1 MEGRFLLTGN
11 SAERI
16 RDTIRTVESM
26 VARSDTTLLP
36 TRFVEG
42 APQPLDN
49 FRIGTFGSAAWS
61 LNSSN
66 TVTLTNVG
74 VTGYTV
80 LATNIFESVEAG
92 ASTQNCAIAKD
103 GTSWYLIQPFLQYA
117 REGSFN
123 GAWPIDSYKSVRL
136 SGDTS
141 STVSVKNTLINYP
154 APPFGRETCRCVIV
168 KDKGTWVLANW
179 QVATA
184 TAVFVG
190 STYTQQL
197 ISDIAIA
204 AELNTSSCT
213 ITIKKTVTTTF
224 ITLLGGTYTA
234 TYVKLV

>member
-1 MEGRFLLTGN
+1 MSDRYVLTGGMLN
-11 SAERI
+11 KLRE
-16 RDTIRTVESM
+16 TVRTVDGMTGGE
-26 VARSDTTLLP
+26 DEP
-36 TRFVEG
+36 TRVTFSEG
-42 APQPLDN
+42 AYANRPV
-49 FRIGTFGSAAWS
+49 RIGTFGTAAWS
-61 LNSSN
+61 INSPN

-117 REGSFN
+117 REGSFE
-123 GAWPIDSYKSVRL
+123 GAWPINSYKSVRL
-136 SGDTS
+136 SSDTNA
-141 STVSVKNTLINYP
+141 TVSVKNTLIDYP
-154 APPFGRETCRCVIV
+154 AAPFGRETCHCVIV

-179 QVATA
+179 QMATA

-197 ISDIAIA
+197 VSDVNIS

-213 ITIKKTVTTTF
+213 IIIKKTVTTTS